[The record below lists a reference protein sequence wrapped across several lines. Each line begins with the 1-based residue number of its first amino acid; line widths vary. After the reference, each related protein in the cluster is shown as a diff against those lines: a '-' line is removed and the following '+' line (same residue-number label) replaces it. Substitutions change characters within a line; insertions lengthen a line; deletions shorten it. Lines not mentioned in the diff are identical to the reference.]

1 MEIKSPTGGCCIP
14 PRGEGYAIH
23 NKNTK
28 WPSLSC
34 LEVLFGLRVVWV
46 DFQYWRIFWFAR
58 WKVSSPS
65 RFSFF
70 WALVLDNHMILCGI
84 RKTFDKSH
92 EDRHKGSRG
101 ESNCCIKVSLVGGFS
116 FHWLLYLP
124 MSSCYATI
132 ALATLPTCSFPLGLK
147 LAYSD
152 STVVMTVSVW
162 IHFNQLFVF
171 NRDF

>member
-101 ESNCCIKVSLVGGFS
+101 ESNCCISVTCWWFFFSLAALSANVILLRNDCTRYTTNMFFSSRFKIGLFRLNCCDDCVSMDS
-116 FHWLLYLP
+116 FQ
-124 MSSCYATI
+124 SA
-132 ALATLPTCSFPLGLK
+132 FR
-147 LAYSD
+147 
-152 STVVMTVSVW
+152 
-162 IHFNQLFVF
+162 FQ
-171 NRDF
+171 